1 VNTLMKPSE
10 RTRGIA
16 SSIHGERKCTVTNTD
31 RNAMYYVVVFKI
43 SRSLCTFA
51 SSGRTRPA
59 LL

>member
-1 VNTLMKPSE
+1 VNTPMKSLE

-16 SSIHGERKCTVTNTD
+16 SSIYDERKCTVTNTD
-31 RNAMYYVVVFKI
+31 RNAMYYIVMFEI
-43 SRSLCTFA
+43 PRSLCTFA

>member
-16 SSIHGERKCTVTNTD
+16 SSIYGGRKCTVTNTD
-31 RNAMYYVVVFKI
+31 RNAMYYVVMFEI

-51 SSGRTRPA
+51 SSGRTRSA
-59 LL
+59 FL